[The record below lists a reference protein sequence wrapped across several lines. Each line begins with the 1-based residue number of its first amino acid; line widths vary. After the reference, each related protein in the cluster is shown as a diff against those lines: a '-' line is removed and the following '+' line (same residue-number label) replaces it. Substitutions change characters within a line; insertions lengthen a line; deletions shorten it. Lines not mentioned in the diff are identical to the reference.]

1 MPITQEVF
9 DIVVK
14 TIRETPNH
22 YIGIMPVVSTR
33 LFQINHFNNFDSTVN
48 RISEP
53 DNLTNFIVHIVNS
66 DRDLKEEKLNEIFN
80 ILFENL
86 DLNETKTLIFLL
98 GQTNRYIKS
107 KPLVDRLLN
116 GLYITSPE
124 IKDLVESEQEAFN
137 KNCLVQYLINNF
149 DDRQVDVMPEISEFV
164 LASYD
169 DKLMNDWIKKLI
181 NTSVRITES
190 FNPCIEHLK
199 SLVGPTRVNENTIY
213 SEKMGCVI
221 RWEKPDDQR
230 KEFTTR
236 YRDKIC
242 AELSQYYGC
251 NENFENAVKY
261 AFYIINNQQEKN
273 ELIYRN
279 YLLQYFL
286 NNQQHSMTSTYNA
299 LTLLPAAVSN
309 AYQERYLKIKN
320 IATKMQDIRV
330 EINHNQ
336 LQQQIDALSKQIVQF
351 TTRPKTDMAT
361 QTEEEKVKLDS
372 LPKESFR
379 PLCRM

>member
-48 RISEP
+48 RIAEP

-213 SEKMGCVI
+213 SEKWDV
-221 RWEKPDDQR
+221 
-230 KEFTTR
+230 
-236 YRDKIC
+236 
-242 AELSQYYGC
+242 
-251 NENFENAVKY
+251 
-261 AFYIINNQQEKN
+261 
-273 ELIYRN
+273 
-279 YLLQYFL
+279 
-286 NNQQHSMTSTYNA
+286 
-299 LTLLPAAVSN
+299 
-309 AYQERYLKIKN
+309 
-320 IATKMQDIRV
+320 
-330 EINHNQ
+330 
-336 LQQQIDALSKQIVQF
+336 
-351 TTRPKTDMAT
+351 
-361 QTEEEKVKLDS
+361 
-372 LPKESFR
+372 
-379 PLCRM
+379 